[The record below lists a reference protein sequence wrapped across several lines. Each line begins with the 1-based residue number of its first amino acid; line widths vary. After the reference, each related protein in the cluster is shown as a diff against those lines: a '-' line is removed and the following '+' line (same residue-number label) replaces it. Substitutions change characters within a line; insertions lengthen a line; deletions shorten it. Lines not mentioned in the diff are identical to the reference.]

1 MNATEAKK
9 LIKAESQRLGLAY
22 GKISAKT
29 LYFDG
34 SPAACVTLMD
44 ATPHPD
50 YDTLTK
56 FARSNK
62 IVLSVYVNGIS
73 G

>member
-1 MNATEAKK
+1 MTTTEAKK
-9 LIKAESQRLGLAY
+9 LIKNEAQRLNLVY

-29 LYFDG
+29 VYFDG
-34 SPAACVTLMD
+34 SPATTVTIQD
-44 ATPHPD
+44 AMPNLF
-50 YDTLTK
+50 YDELTK

-62 IVLSVYVNGIS
+62 IVLSVYVNGIA